1 MKGRIAVLS
10 VLLVGQTMLPAF
22 ADDAKPKANVGIQG
36 LLVTGDHADVAGK
49 QYGIGGGALVQ
60 VNLFPVRRVM
70 LHAEG
75 IPVVS
80 IPQKASAFYGQAT
93 PALGVFDAAVRI
105 ALDSRG
111 RYWVGG
117 GTTIINQRTP
127 LPNINQVAYSRL
139 AGGRYEL
146 YARVP
151 RANARF
157 IEASLGV
164 TPRLFGAD
172 HFLYS
177 DGTLPVSKDEKAS
190 EEDGSIAYGI
200 RRAHSELLI
209 GLRSINFSAV
219 FTKTGIAADRNNGAG
234 VMIELRRNLGI

>member
-1 MKGRIAVLS
+1 MAVLLL
-10 VLLVGQTMLPAF
+10 VLLAASPLPAR
-22 ADDAKPKANVGIQG
+22 ADDAKPKSNVGLQG
-36 LLVTGDHADVAGK
+36 LLVTGDHADIAGK

-60 VNLFPVRRVM
+60 VNLFPARRIM
-70 LHAEG
+70 LHVEG

-80 IPQKASAFYGQAT
+80 IPQKASVTYGQAT
-93 PALGVFDAAVRI
+93 PALGVFDAAVRV
-105 ALDSRG
+105 ALDARG
-111 RYWVGG
+111 RYWIGG

-151 RANARF
+151 RPNARF

-177 DGTLPVSKDEKAS
+177 DGSLPVNKDEKAS
-190 EEDGSIAYGI
+190 EEDGLIAYGI
-200 RRAHSELLI
+200 RRAHSELLF

-219 FTKTGIAADRNNGAG
+219 FTKTGEAADRNNGAG
-234 VMIELRRNLGI
+234 IMIELRRDLGM